1 MTKKLDH
8 TYLSGSIGLIN
19 PKEAIL
25 LSEKCPIQDAINA
38 LNSCTGGAILLIDE
52 TDHLSGIFTERDVI
66 RKVLP
71 ANIPFDTEVSE
82 VMTRNPTTIDMTTPI
97 GFALQLMTQG
107 GFRNLPIT
115 DDTKTP
121 IGVVSIKDIM
131 DEFVRS
137 FVLGK

>member
-25 LSEKCPIQDAINA
+25 LSESSSIQDAILG
-38 LNSCTGGAILLIDE
+38 LNSCTGGAILTVDE
-52 TDHLSGIFTERDVI
+52 SQQLSGIFTERDVI

-71 ANIPFDTEVSE
+71 AKMPLDTKVSE
-82 VMTRNPTTIDMTTPI
+82 VMTRNPITIEMTTPI

-115 DDTKTP
+115 DETKTP
-121 IGVVSIKDIM
+121 IGIVSIKDIM

-137 FVLGK
+137 FVLGN